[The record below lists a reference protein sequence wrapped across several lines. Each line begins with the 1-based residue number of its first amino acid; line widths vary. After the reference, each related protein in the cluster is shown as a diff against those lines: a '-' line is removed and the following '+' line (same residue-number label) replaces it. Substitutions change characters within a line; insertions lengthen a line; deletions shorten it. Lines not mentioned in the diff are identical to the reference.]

1 MSRLDNRAYY
11 DDFAGW
17 YERERHLPYHR
28 MLDDLEVEIVER
40 YGKDRDVLEVG
51 CGTGLILGRVGE
63 FARTATGIDLSGGM
77 LAKAA
82 ARGLAVAQA
91 SATDLPIATAS
102 VDVAYSFKVLAHIPD
117 IAGTMREMA
126 RVVRPGG
133 HVIAE
138 FYNARS
144 LRRLVKAIKPPTK
157 VSETTHDEHVYTRYD
172 DRKAI
177 ESYLPDE
184 LEWVA
189 TRGIRIV
196 TPVAAVL
203 RVPVVGAAVR
213 WAEHRLA
220 VALGQAALD
229 VLQLLADQSAGEID
243 VDVVLE
249 VDGDIRQ
256 AEQGNRSHFLDRW
269 EAGHAALDG
278 GGEQLLDV
286 FGRKAWRLGVDADLD
301 RGHVRKRIHRHLAER
316 VNAQADHHGEGDE
329 HQDLVTQRGVND
341 CIEHGDSYLN
351 ARRRFATSAR
361 AP

>member
-1 MSRLDNRAYY
+1 VSRLDNRAYY

-40 YGKDRDVLEVG
+40 YAKDKDVLEVG
-51 CGTGLILGRVGE
+51 CGTGLILGRVQE
-63 FARTATGIDLSGGM
+63 FARHATGIDLSGGM

-133 HVIAE
+133 YVIAE

-144 LRRLVKAIKPPTK
+144 LRRLVKAVKPPTK
-157 VSETTHDEHVYTRYD
+157 VSDTTHDEHVYTRYD
-172 DRKAI
+172 DKKAI

-220 VALGQAALD
+220 DMPGARDVGGFLVA
-229 VLQLLADQSAGEID
+229 I
-243 VDVVLE
+243 
-249 VDGDIRQ
+249 
-256 AEQGNRSHFLDRW
+256 
-269 EAGHAALDG
+269 
-278 GGEQLLDV
+278 
-286 FGRKAWRLGVDADLD
+286 
-301 RGHVRKRIHRHLAER
+301 
-316 VNAQADHHGEGDE
+316 
-329 HQDLVTQRGVND
+329 
-341 CIEHGDSYLN
+341 C
-351 ARRRFATSAR
+351 RRR
-361 AP
+361 